1 VRAQI
6 VAATRASIE
15 EVRAVLAK
23 GPHGDHLADY
33 WGYFVHPVEQARAF
47 VVVSYKVAQDTIAH
61 LVQDAG
67 ADPKAFCTIDQWHTE
82 LCAASAATMLLLLQ
96 AHAEGLGGCWMSG
109 PMLARERICE
119 LLRIKPPWRM
129 LGGVA
134 LGWPA
139 QPPVPTT
146 RKALEK
152 VTEWFEETPG

>member
-1 VRAQI
+1 
-6 VAATRASIE
+6 
-15 EVRAVLAK
+15 
-23 GPHGDHLADY
+23 
-33 WGYFVHPVEQARAF
+33 
-47 VVVSYKVAQDTIAH
+47 
-61 LVQDAG
+61 
-67 ADPKAFCTIDQWHTE
+67 
-82 LCAASAATMLLLLQ
+82 
-96 AHAEGLGGCWMSG
+96 
-109 PMLARERICE
+109 MLAPSDGKPGPLIDAWLVENERICE